1 VSRNIYKQAFMKTH
15 PVCYLVWRLR
25 KTIGAGLFVFFM
37 GALLVFSN
45 GNVLVNAT
53 DTVVDLRSYSA
64 DLGFE
69 AQSLTEETYVDDFST
84 DSPLWT
90 LYCNAYRDPTNQYL
104 VLTEPNG
111 NLAGAAY
118 FKIPFTNAFTANF
131 SFSVGGGSGGDG
143 FTMFFYK
150 QNYTTMGEGGS
161 LGFNDDTA
169 PIPGYAIE
177 FDGWQNIG
185 RDPSPPNEPGDP
197 SSNHIALIKNWM
209 GNHLVY
215 VNDSRTEDNKWH
227 DVSVVVGESYVG
239 VFVDN
244 EFVLR
249 WDGTFNK
256 TYGWFGFTGATGSAT
271 NWHLIDNFT
280 LTNTVTEPPLT
291 PTRPNAVNATR
302 FPSTLSIVADAS
314 SSEVGSTVNING
326 RISNEEC
333 NALGAGKTVVLSYA
347 VGSNASWVPLGS
359 GETNAAGEYCIQWV
373 PWASGTF
380 MLKAEWNGD
389 LNYTGACNSTRLSFL
404 PVQNQKVFCVESNS
418 TVTGLAF
425 NDANLTLGF
434 TVSGP
439 SGTTGY
445 TRVAVAKSL
454 VADISG
460 IRTLVDG
467 EEVNFTATSVDENW
481 MVALSYSHSTHQVS
495 IDLQTQ
501 GKERTNSQP
510 SSAFEVAAITT
521 VVVIAVASAII
532 MQRKQAPK

>member
-1 VSRNIYKQAFMKTH
+1 
-15 PVCYLVWRLR
+15 
-25 KTIGAGLFVFFM
+25 
-37 GALLVFSN
+37 
-45 GNVLVNAT
+45 
-53 DTVVDLRSYSA
+53 
-64 DLGFE
+64 
-69 AQSLTEETYVDDFST
+69 
-84 DSPLWT
+84 
-90 LYCNAYRDPTNQYL
+90 
-104 VLTEPNG
+104 
-111 NLAGAAY
+111 
-118 FKIPFTNAFTANF
+118 
-131 SFSVGGGSGGDG
+131 
-143 FTMFFYK
+143 
-150 QNYTTMGEGGS
+150 
-161 LGFNDDTA
+161 
-169 PIPGYAIE
+169 
-177 FDGWQNIG
+177 
-185 RDPSPPNEPGDP
+185 
-197 SSNHIALIKNWM
+197 M

-256 TYGWFGFTGATGSAT
+256 TYGWFGFTGATGGAT

-302 FPSTLSIVADAS
+302 FSSMLAIAADAS

-481 MVALSYSHSTHQVS
+481 MVALAYSHSTHQVR

-501 GKERTNSQP
+501 EKELTNSQP

-521 VVVIAVASAII
+521 VAAIAVASAII
-532 MQRKQAPK
+532 IKRKQAPK